1 MKIVFI
7 IVAVIAVVFTLIYVN
22 HKIQLKKEEKTLRP
36 LGQMVTIDGQDMCVY
51 TGGTGDVTLVFLSG
65 GGTCAP
71 ILDFQSLDSLLLDDY
86 KVAVVERFGYGFSDV
101 TDKSRRIDSVL
112 EDTRQAL
119 KEAGCEAPYVLCP
132 HSMSGLEALYW
143 AQTYPDEV
151 QAIIGLDMAVP
162 EYYADMKV
170 NMPMLKLTGAAAR
183 IGVTRL
189 IPGVWEGDAVKR
201 GTLSEKE
208 KETYKALFYRKTATV
223 TMLNEYQTVREN
235 ARMVEK
241 RPIPKI
247 PMLLFVSDG
256 TGTGFDTDTWRE
268 IPKKYLADAENGQ
281 IITLDCPH
289 YVQDY
294 EYEKIADDMKEFL
307 RTEMQ

>member
-1 MKIVFI
+1 MKIVLIII
-7 IVAVIAVVFTLIYVN
+7 IVIVAFLLLVYVN
-22 HKIQLKKEEKTLRP
+22 HRIQSKKEEKTLTP
-36 LGQMVTIDGQDMCVY
+36 MGQLVTVDGHDMCVY
-51 TGGTGDVTLVFLSG
+51 SGGTGDVTLVFLSG

-143 AQTYPDEV
+143 AQSYPDEV

-183 IGVTRL
+183 IGLTRL

-201 GTLSEKE
+201 GTLSDKE
-208 KETYKALFYRKTATV
+208 KETYQALFYRKTATE
-223 TMLNEYQTVREN
+223 TMLNEYQAVGEN
-235 ARMVEK
+235 ARMVAE
-241 RPIPKI
+241 RPIPQI
-247 PMLLFVSDG
+247 PMLLFVSNG
-256 TGTGFDTDTWRE
+256 TGTGFDTDTWRK
-268 IPKKYLADAENGQ
+268 IPEKYLADAEDGQ

-294 EYEKIADDMKEFL
+294 EYEKIAGNIEEFL
-307 RTEMQ
+307 QAKM

>member
-1 MKIVFI
+1 MKIVLI
-7 IVAVIAVVFTLIYVN
+7 IMIVIVAFLILVYVN
-22 HKIQLKKEEKTLRP
+22 HRVQSKKEEKTLTP
-36 LGQMVTIDGQDMCVY
+36 MGQLVTVDGHDMCVY
-51 TGGTGDVTLVFLSG
+51 SGGTGNVTLVFLSG

-71 ILDFQSLDSLLLDDY
+71 ILDFQSLDSLLLDNY

-101 TDKSRRIDSVL
+101 TDKSRRLDSVL

-201 GTLSEKE
+201 GTLSDKE
-208 KETYKALFYRKTATV
+208 KETYQALFYRKTATE
-223 TMLNEYQTVREN
+223 TMLNEYQAVGEN
-235 ARMVEK
+235 ARMVAE
-241 RPIPKI
+241 RPTPQV
-247 PMLLFVSDG
+247 PMLLFVSNG
-256 TGTGFDTDTWRE
+256 TGTGFDTDTWRK
-268 IPKKYLADAENGQ
+268 IPEKYLADAEDGQ

-294 EYEKIADDMKEFL
+294 EYEKIAGDIEEFL
-307 RTEMQ
+307 QAKM

>member
-1 MKIVFI
+1 MLSGILQPYLHRRI
-7 IVAVIAVVFTLIYVN
+7 
-22 HKIQLKKEEKTLRP
+22 EEKTLTP
-36 LGQMVTIDGQDMCVY
+36 MGQMVIVDGHDMCVY
-51 TGGTGDVTLVFLSG
+51 SGGTGNVTLVFLSG

-101 TDKSRRIDSVL
+101 TDKSRRLDSVL

-143 AQTYPDEV
+143 VQTCPDEV

-170 NMPMLKLTGAAAR
+170 NMPMLKLTGVAAR
-183 IGVTRL
+183 IGLTRL

-201 GTLSEKE
+201 GTLSDKE
-208 KETYKALFYRKTATV
+208 KETYQALFYRKTATE
-223 TMLNEYQTVREN
+223 TMLNEYQAVGEN
-235 ARMVEK
+235 ARMVAE
-241 RPIPKI
+241 RPIPQI
-247 PMLLFVSDG
+247 PMLLFVSNG
-256 TGTGFDTDTWRE
+256 TGTGFDTDTWRK
-268 IPKKYLADAENGQ
+268 IPEKYLADAEDGQ

-294 EYEKIADDMKEFL
+294 DMKRSRGISKNFCGRKCEKQL
-307 RTEMQ
+307 KKMPET

>member
-1 MKIVFI
+1 MKIVLI
-7 IVAVIAVVFTLIYVN
+7 IMIVIVAFLIMVYVN
-22 HKIQLKKEEKTLRP
+22 HRVQSKKEEKTLTP
-36 LGQMVTIDGQDMCVY
+36 MGQMVTVDGHDMCVY
-51 TGGTGDVTLVFLSG
+51 SGGTGNVTLVFLSG

-101 TDKSRRIDSVL
+101 TDKSRRLDSVL

-143 AQTYPDEV
+143 VQTYPDEV

-170 NMPMLKLTGAAAR
+170 NMPMLKLTGVAAR
-183 IGVTRL
+183 IGLTRL

-201 GTLSEKE
+201 GTLSDKE
-208 KETYKALFYRKTATV
+208 KETYQALFYRKTATE
-223 TMLNEYQTVREN
+223 TMLNEYQAVGEN
-235 ARMVEK
+235 ARMVAE
-241 RPIPKI
+241 RPIPQI
-247 PMLLFVSDG
+247 PMLLFVSNG
-256 TGTGFDTDTWRE
+256 TGTGFDTDTWRK
-268 IPKKYLADAENGQ
+268 IPEKYLADAEDGQ
-281 IITLDCPH
+281 IIMLDCPH

-294 EYEKIADDMKEFL
+294 EYEQIAGDIEEFL
-307 RTEMQ
+307 QAKM

>member
-1 MKIVFI
+1 M
-7 IVAVIAVVFTLIYVN
+7 
-22 HKIQLKKEEKTLRP
+22 
-36 LGQMVTIDGQDMCVY
+36 GQMVIVDGHDMCVY
-51 TGGTGDVTLVFLSG
+51 SGGTGNVTLVFLSG

-86 KVAVVERFGYGFSDV
+86 KVAVVGRFGYGFSDV
-101 TDKSRRIDSVL
+101 TDKSRRLDSVL

-143 AQTYPDEV
+143 VQTYPDEV

-170 NMPMLKLTGAAAR
+170 NMPMLKLTGVATR
-183 IGVTRL
+183 IGLTRL

-201 GTLSEKE
+201 GMLSDKE
-208 KETYKALFYRKTATV
+208 KETYQALFYRKTATE
-223 TMLNEYQTVREN
+223 TMLNEYQAVGEN
-235 ARMVEK
+235 ARMVAE
-241 RPIPKI
+241 RPIPQI
-247 PMLLFVSDG
+247 PMLLFVSNG
-256 TGTGFDTDTWRE
+256 TGTGFDTDTWRK
-268 IPKKYLADAENGQ
+268 IPEKYLADAEDGQ

-294 EYEKIADDMKEFL
+294 EYEKIAGDIEEFL
-307 RTEMQ
+307 RAKI

>member
-1 MKIVFI
+1 MKIVLI
-7 IVAVIAVVFTLIYVN
+7 IMIVIVAFLILVYVN
-22 HKIQLKKEEKTLRP
+22 HRVQSKKEKKTLTP
-36 LGQMVTIDGQDMCVY
+36 MGQMVTVDGHDMCVY
-51 TGGTGDVTLVFLSG
+51 SGGTGNVTLVFLSG

-101 TDKSRRIDSVL
+101 TDKSRRLDSVL

-143 AQTYPDEV
+143 VQTYPDEV

-170 NMPMLKLTGAAAR
+170 NMPMLKLTGVAAR
-183 IGVTRL
+183 IGLTRL

-201 GTLSEKE
+201 GTLSDKE
-208 KETYKALFYRKTATV
+208 KETYQALFYRKTATE
-223 TMLNEYQTVREN
+223 TMLNEYQAVGEN
-235 ARMVEK
+235 ARMVAE
-241 RPIPKI
+241 RPIPQI
-247 PMLLFVSDG
+247 PMLLFVSNG
-256 TGTGFDTDTWRE
+256 TGTGFDTDTWRK
-268 IPKKYLADAENGQ
+268 IPEKYLADAEDGQ

-294 EYEKIADDMKEFL
+294 EYEKIAGNIEEFL
-307 RTEMQ
+307 QAKM

>member
-1 MKIVFI
+1 MKIVLI
-7 IVAVIAVVFTLIYVN
+7 IVIVIVAFLILVYVN
-22 HKIQLKKEEKTLRP
+22 HRVQSKKEEKALTP
-36 LGQMVTIDGQDMCVY
+36 MGQLVTVDGHDMCVY
-51 TGGTGDVTLVFLSG
+51 SGGTGDVTLVFLSG

-71 ILDFQSLDSLLLDDY
+71 ILDFQSLDSLLLDNY

-101 TDKSRRIDSVL
+101 TDKSRRLDSVL

-143 AQTYPDEV
+143 VQTYPDEV

-183 IGVTRL
+183 IGLTRL

-201 GTLSEKE
+201 GTLSDKE
-208 KETYKALFYRKTATV
+208 KETYQALFYRKTATE
-223 TMLNEYQTVREN
+223 TMLNEYQAVGEN
-235 ARMVEK
+235 ARMVAE
-241 RPIPKI
+241 RPIPQI
-247 PMLLFVSDG
+247 PMLLFVSNG
-256 TGTGFDTDTWRE
+256 TGTGFDTDTWRK
-268 IPKKYLADAENGQ
+268 IPEKYLADAEDGQ
-281 IITLDCPH
+281 IIMLDCPH

-294 EYEKIADDMKEFL
+294 EYEKIAGDIEEFL
-307 RTEMQ
+307 RAKM

>member
-1 MKIVFI
+1 MKIVLI
-7 IVAVIAVVFTLIYVN
+7 IMIVIVAFLLLVYVN
-22 HKIQLKKEEKTLRP
+22 HRVQSKKEEKTLTP
-36 LGQMVTIDGQDMCVY
+36 TGQMVTVDGHDMCVY
-51 TGGTGDVTLVFLSG
+51 SGGTGDVTLVFLSG

-101 TDKSRRIDSVL
+101 TDKSRRLDSVL

-132 HSMSGLEALYW
+132 HSMSGLETLYW

-183 IGVTRL
+183 IGLTRL

-201 GTLSEKE
+201 GTLSDEE
-208 KETYKALFYRKTATV
+208 KETYQALFYRKTATV
-223 TMLNEYQTVREN
+223 TMLNEYQAVGEN
-235 ARMVEK
+235 ARMVAE
-241 RPIPKI
+241 RPIPQV
-247 PMLLFVSDG
+247 PMLLFVSNG
-256 TGTGFDTDTWRE
+256 TGTGFDTDTWRK
-268 IPKKYLADAENGQ
+268 IPEKYLADAEDGQ

-294 EYEKIADDMKEFL
+294 EYEKIAGDIEEFL
-307 RTEMQ
+307 QAKM

>member
-1 MKIVFI
+1 MKIVLI
-7 IVAVIAVVFTLIYVN
+7 IMIVIVAFLILVYVN
-22 HKIQLKKEEKTLRP
+22 HRVQSKKEEKTLTP
-36 LGQMVTIDGQDMCVY
+36 MGQMVTVDGHDMCVY
-51 TGGTGDVTLVFLSG
+51 SGGTGNVTLVFLSG
-65 GGTCAP
+65 GGTCTP

-101 TDKSRRIDSVL
+101 TDKSRRLDSVL

-143 AQTYPDEV
+143 VQTYPDEV

-170 NMPMLKLTGAAAR
+170 NMPMLKLTGVAAR
-183 IGVTRL
+183 IGLTRL

-201 GTLSEKE
+201 GTLSDKE
-208 KETYKALFYRKTATV
+208 KETYQALFYRKTATE
-223 TMLNEYQTVREN
+223 TMLNEYQAVGEN
-235 ARMVEK
+235 ARMVAE
-241 RPIPKI
+241 RPIPQI
-247 PMLLFVSDG
+247 PMLLFVSNG
-256 TGTGFDTDTWRE
+256 TGTGFDTDTWRK
-268 IPKKYLADAENGQ
+268 IPEKYLADAEDGQ

-294 EYEKIADDMKEFL
+294 EYEKIAGNIEEFL
-307 RTEMQ
+307 QAKM